1 MPLLYACEF
10 FLCFLLL
17 ENVFL
22 FSVLFQIRSV
32 SVYVAVSVEV
42 I

>member
-1 MPLLYACEF
+1 MLLVYACEF

-17 ENVFL
+17 EVFFL

-32 SVYVAVSVEV
+32 ISVCGSFS
-42 I
+42 